1 MLLFLMII
9 MCPILLSGC
18 WDYEEIESLAIVSG
32 VAIDKDEI
40 TSKYIVTAEII
51 TTQMQGASSIISSEL
66 FISEGESVF
75 SAVRNMIQKTGM
87 KLFWSD
93 AKVIIVSEQLAIEGV
108 IPVIDWLNRSS
119 DVRPD
124 MWFLISKGETASEIL
139 KQKVRLNQVVGFHL
153 DDTMKSGILLSKYT
167 YSSLWS
173 FIDRLTA
180 IGDSQAVA
188 SVKNEINESTLAPR
202 LSGSAI
208 FKADK
213 LVGYLDDFET
223 LYMLMIRNNIS
234 GGLINI
240 KNVSG
245 TGTSVTLEIDQN
257 ITKLTPHYNNGSA
270 SLIVDIYPIVI
281 ISEVQGTKNFIEEK
295 NLKTFQ
301 SEAENSME
309 GTIQSLIT
317 KLQKND
323 TDILGFGE
331 VFRNNMPKISE
342 SFKKNGINIFTEM
355 KTEVN
360 VHLDIKSSGRMN
372 DSIPLVK

>member
-1 MLLFLMII
+1 MII

-32 VAIDKDEI
+32 IAIDKDEI

-51 TTQMQGASSIISSEL
+51 TTQMQGVSSIISSEL
-66 FISEGESVF
+66 FVSEGESVF

-93 AKVIIVSEQLAIEGV
+93 AKVIIVSKQLAMEGV

-139 KQKVRLNQVVGFHL
+139 KQRVKLNQVVGFHL
-153 DDTMKSGILLSKYT
+153 DDTMQSGIILSKYT

-180 IGDSQAVA
+180 VGDSQSVA
-188 SVKNEINESTLAPR
+188 SVKNEINESTLSPT

-240 KNVSG
+240 RNVLG
-245 TGTSVTLEIDQN
+245 TDTSVTFEIDQN

-270 SLIVDIYPIVI
+270 SIIVDIYPIVS

-309 GTIQSLIT
+309 HIIQSLII

-323 TDILGFGE
+323 TDILDFGE

-342 SFKKNGINIFTEM
+342 KFKKNGINIFTEM

-372 DSIPLVK
+372 NSIPIVK